1 MLTPKENFLET
12 LKKTGGKPDRLV
24 NGYEPLVPVMI
35 DPVQKFTRGN
45 RKKGMTTKDRWG
57 TEIAWP
63 EDQLFAMPHITPD
76 NKVCPDVTEWKKQ
89 WWYRIWWRTVQIRM
103 TGNLLWRLPQ
113 K

>member
-1 MLTPKENFLET
+1 
-12 LKKTGGKPDRLV
+12 
-24 NGYEPLVPVMI
+24 MI

-76 NKVCPDVTEWKKQ
+76 NKVCPDVTEWKK
-89 WWYRIWWRTVQIRM
+89 TVVVPDLVA
-103 TGNLLWRLPQ
+103 NCSNPDDW
-113 K
+113 